1 MKLTPTVSDEQI
13 VGLCAEAAGLLVDG
27 KYEALAAK
35 FGYALAYDREP
46 ASAIEADLKVG
57 LSTVGAA
64 RLTGPALLSMSAV
77 VHFHNNDGGLH
88 AAIDFSVPANNGANI
103 LVSLVV
109 TGQGD
114 DRYLSLEDVC
124 GVA

>member
-1 MKLTPTVSDEQI
+1 MKLTPPVSDEQI
-13 VGLCAEAAGLLVDG
+13 SGLCAEAVGLLVDG
-27 KYEALAAK
+27 QYEALAAK
-35 FGYALAYDREP
+35 FGYVLAYGREP

-57 LSTVGAA
+57 LSNVGAA
-64 RLTGPALLSMSAV
+64 RLTGPASLSSTAV
-77 VHFHNNDGGLH
+77 VHLQKNDTGLRS
-88 AAIDFSVPANNGANI
+88 AVDFEVPADNGATI

-114 DRYLSLEDVC
+114 ERYLSLEDVC

>member
-1 MKLTPTVSDEQI
+1 MPPVSDEQI
-13 VGLCAEAAGLLVDG
+13 SGLCAEAVGLLVAG
-27 KYEALAAK
+27 EYQALAAK

-57 LSTVGAA
+57 LSNVDAA
-64 RLTGPALLSMSAV
+64 RLTGPASLSASAV
-77 VHFHNNDGGLH
+77 VHFKKNDTGLH
-88 AAIDFSVPANNGANI
+88 SAVDFDVAADNGAKI

-109 TGQGD
+109 TGQGEE
-114 DRYLSLEDVC
+114 RYLSLEDVC